1 MTFLSHPTGRRAGA
15 RAARRPHAD
24 MLRHA
29 AATTAFFL
37 AVGFTAAFVFGFLGH

>member
-1 MTFLSHPTGRRAGA
+1 MTFLSHPAGRRAGA
-15 RAARRPHAD
+15 SAPRRSRAE
-24 MLRHA
+24 MLSHA